1 MHKGEVLA
9 EYPVQV
15 VVFPLFSAKAKPGLC
30 RECRQVQRAWVA
42 LHRLFWETVWLSG
55 RWALIW
61 LDHITWVQNFSSIPF
76 CGALTFML
84 IKEFQVKI
92 SAFSQFFSKIHWQKV
107 FVESSAL
114 LQTALSSGG
123 FLPNHELHLYW
134 WQNGVIVAI
143 NCLPWTWKCGKPEGW
158 NNRWLLYGY
167 QNFYLLPEKLGCLAD
182 KRPNLAKNWFHA
194 QPLNNNKYGS
204 IVHSIHS
211 KVITVQSFYF
221 QFLQTLKL
229 GYLLPL
235 CQASRSSH
243 SYSLVSPP
251 AAPSCDI
258 SWFNCPKICPT

>member
-134 WQNGVIVAI
+134 WQKWCHCGNKLPTMNLKMWKAGRVKQQMTVIWV
-143 NCLPWTWKCGKPEGW
+143 PK
-158 NNRWLLYGY
+158 LL
-167 QNFYLLPEKLGCLAD
+167 LTP
-182 KRPNLAKNWFHA
+182 R
-194 QPLNNNKYGS
+194 
-204 IVHSIHS
+204 
-211 KVITVQSFYF
+211 
-221 QFLQTLKL
+221 
-229 GYLLPL
+229 
-235 CQASRSSH
+235 
-243 SYSLVSPP
+243 
-251 AAPSCDI
+251 
-258 SWFNCPKICPT
+258 KIRMFGR

>member
-1 MHKGEVLA
+1 MHFHNSSLKFIDKKFLLKAQPYFRLPFLQEDF
-9 EYPVQV
+9 
-15 VVFPLFSAKAKPGLC
+15 FPTTSYTYTGDK
-30 RECRQVQRAWVA
+30 
-42 LHRLFWETVWLSG
+42 
-55 RWALIW
+55 
-61 LDHITWVQNFSSIPF
+61 
-76 CGALTFML
+76 
-84 IKEFQVKI
+84 
-92 SAFSQFFSKIHWQKV
+92 
-107 FVESSAL
+107 
-114 LQTALSSGG
+114 
-123 FLPNHELHLYW
+123 
-134 WQNGVIVAI
+134 NGVIVAI
-143 NCLPWTWKCGKPEGW
+143 NCLPWTWKCGKPEGKYW
-158 NNRWLLYGY
+158 H
-167 QNFYLLPEKLGCLAD
+167 FLPI
-182 KRPNLAKNWFHA
+182 WFHA